1 LASAAAPL
9 SSVSCPVMKSGAK
22 VSNVSEIKKY
32 HVDRDVDRD
41 VAKDQAKDVAKDQAK
56 LNLFPSASFATCCES
71 M

>member
-1 LASAAAPL
+1 MASAAAPL

-32 HVDRDVDRD
+32 HVDRDV
-41 VAKDQAKDVAKDQAK
+41 AKDQAKDVAKGQAK

>member
-1 LASAAAPL
+1 MASAAAPL

-32 HVDRDVDRD
+32 HVDRDV
-41 VAKDQAKDVAKDQAK
+41 AKDQAKDVAKDQAK

>member
-1 LASAAAPL
+1 
-9 SSVSCPVMKSGAK
+9 MKSGAK

-32 HVDRDVDRD
+32 HVDRD